1 MNKTLF
7 VMLSLA
13 ISTVTMNSAVADT
26 KDRGV
31 NKHQR
36 HQHERIEQG
45 VKSGELTRDEAKEL
59 RGDRKELRQKERTY
73 MTDGKL
79 TKEERMDLRKDSKEN
94 SKEIYNEKHDEDKRL
109 RAE

>member
-13 ISTVTMNSAVADT
+13 ISAVAMNAAAAGT

-36 HQHERIEQG
+36 NQHERIVQG

-59 RGDRKELRQKERTY
+59 RGDSKELRQKEHAY
-73 MTDGKL
+73 KADGKL
-79 TKEERMDLRKDSKEN
+79 TKEERMDLRKDLKEN